1 MGAVTATSSAY
12 DVVQTSLSGLSSS
25 AVIQEKW
32 DGMTREEKENTPQE
46 LEKKSSVSK
55 SAAAIASVPSALM
68 GEF

>member
-32 DGMTREEKENTPQE
+32 DGMTREEKENTLQE
-46 LEKKSSVSK
+46 LEKNPQCLNPLQQLLLS
-55 SAAAIASVPSALM
+55 PWL
-68 GEF
+68 

>member
-46 LEKKSSVSK
+46 LEKNPQCLNPLQQLLLS
-55 SAAAIASVPSALM
+55 PWL
-68 GEF
+68 